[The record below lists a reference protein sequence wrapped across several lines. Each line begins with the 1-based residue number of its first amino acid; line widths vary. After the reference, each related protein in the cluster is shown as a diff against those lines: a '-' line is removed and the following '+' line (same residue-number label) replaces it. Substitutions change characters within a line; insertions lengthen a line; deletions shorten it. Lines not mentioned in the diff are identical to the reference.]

1 MNGKEMTARRFYLV
15 LPLLVLP
22 FLTIAFWL
30 MGGGETVSGKV
41 GGKSGMNT
49 SLPDAHN
56 GKDSGRDKLS
66 FYELA
71 YADSVKR
78 REARQ
83 NDPNFQVIPREPFN
97 EEMEKAEI
105 LPPTF
110 RSVQGRINIPDYQ
123 VTELPQ
129 YEVNLAERSMPSEKP
144 LIDPELEAINQTIEK
159 LAALQNPAKP
169 ASKTTVEVVKEVL
182 PVNATVEDEATYFGK
197 KQAGLDR
204 KQFLSD
210 KIDGSKPTK
219 AFAAVIPTTQVLQ
232 SGSVIKLQ
240 LSQPVSVSGVVI
252 PSGTA
257 LHGTVSIEKERL
269 LVHISTLP
277 FENTLYPV
285 ALSVF
290 DLDGMEGIHIPGSVS
305 REVAKSTAEQSLQ
318 SVNVLGFD
326 PSIKTQALSA
336 GIGAAKNLLGRKVK
350 TVRATIPSGYGV
362 LLMDTKRN

>member
-1 MNGKEMTARRFYLV
+1 MNGKEITARRFYLV

-30 MGGGETVSGKV
+30 MGGGEKVSGNV
-41 GGKSGMNT
+41 VGKSGMNT

-71 YADSVKR
+71 YADSVKS
-78 REARQ
+78 REAMQ
-83 NDPNFQVIPREPFN
+83 NDPNFRVTPREPFN
-97 EEMEKAEI
+97 EEMEKVEI
-105 LPPTF
+105 LPPTI
-110 RSVQGRINIPDYQ
+110 RSMQGRINIPDYQ
-123 VTELPQ
+123 VPELPQ
-129 YEVNLAERSMPSEKP
+129 LEANLAERSVPSTKP

-159 LAALQNPAKP
+159 LAAFQNPAKP
-169 ASKTTVEVVKEVL
+169 AGKLAEELRKEVL
-182 PVNATVEDEATYFGK
+182 PVNASVEDESTYFGK
-197 KQAGLDR
+197 KQAGVDR

-210 KIDGSKPTK
+210 KKYSSKPSQ
-219 AFAAVIPTTQVLQ
+219 AFTAFTPTTQVLQ

-240 LSQPVSVSGVVI
+240 LSQPVSVAGVVI

-257 LHGTVSIEKERL
+257 LHGTVSIENERL

-277 FENTLYPV
+277 FEKTLYPV

-318 SVNVLGFD
+318 SVNVLSFD

-336 GIGAAKNLLGRKVK
+336 GIGAAKSLLGRKVK

-362 LLMDTKRN
+362 LLMDSKRN